1 MIKPNRIIIT
11 GLCVLFTLSIIAQDI
26 EVKKFEPMAKDQ
38 TAALSPRKYI
48 NGTVCGLVKVHGD
61 GVGPESDGNMEPSDL
76 RCRQV
81 ILDFI
86 EQFRTALNMKDI
98 NFLKTVLGADSL
110 GNISSMDYKGNAS
123 TYLKTLIRVLKTN
136 NKMIAKVDD
145 IEVDQHTV
153 NKNIYGV
160 SFLLTWACGNY
171 RDEGYLFQ
179 LWDFTNESSPQIH
192 VTTWQPSMINGQPL
206 PKEKRF
212 GLKDFDI

>member
-1 MIKPNRIIIT
+1 MMKLLFTTIYLFIT
-11 GLCVLFTLSIIAQDI
+11 GTAFSQDI

-38 TAALSPRKYI
+38 TAALSPRKDI

-61 GVGPESDGNMEPSDL
+61 GLGAESDGNLKPSDL

-98 NFLKTVLGADSL
+98 SFLKTVLGADSL
-110 GNISSMDYKGNAS
+110 GNISSDYKGNAS

-145 IEVDQHTV
+145 IEVDQHEV
-153 NKNIYGV
+153 KKIYMGSLFFFFGIV
-160 SFLLTWACGNY
+160 AIIMMKDTFSNYGTLL
-171 RDEGYLFQ
+171 
-179 LWDFTNESSPQIH
+179 
-192 VTTWQPSMINGQPL
+192 MIVL
-206 PKEKRF
+206 PKSISLL
-212 GLKDFDI
+212 GNPV

>member
-1 MIKPNRIIIT
+1 MKKVILSLLLLGGCIS
-11 GLCVLFTLSIIAQDI
+11 LFSQDI

-38 TAALSPRKYI
+38 TATLSPRKDI
-48 NGTVCGLVKVHGD
+48 NETVCGLVKVHGD
-61 GVGPESDGNMEPSDL
+61 GLGAESDGNLKPSDL

-145 IEVDQHTV
+145 IEVDQHEV
-153 NKNIYGV
+153 KKIYMGSLFFFFGIV
-160 SFLLTWACGNY
+160 AIIMMKDTFSNYGTLLMK
-171 RDEGYLFQ
+171 
-179 LWDFTNESSPQIH
+179 
-192 VTTWQPSMINGQPL
+192 VL
-206 PKEKRF
+206 PKSISLL
-212 GLKDFDI
+212 GNPV

>member
-1 MIKPNRIIIT
+1 
-11 GLCVLFTLSIIAQDI
+11 
-26 EVKKFEPMAKDQ
+26 MAKDQ

-145 IEVDQHTV
+145 IEVDQHEV
-153 NKNIYGV
+153 KKIYMGSLFFFFGIV
-160 SFLLTWACGNY
+160 AIIMMKDTFSNYGTLL
-171 RDEGYLFQ
+171 
-179 LWDFTNESSPQIH
+179 
-192 VTTWQPSMINGQPL
+192 MIVL
-206 PKEKRF
+206 PKSISLL
-212 GLKDFDI
+212 GNPV

>member
-1 MIKPNRIIIT
+1 MRTI
-11 GLCVLFTLSIIAQDI
+11 LVALFAYFVTICGSAQDI

-38 TAALSPRKYI
+38 TAALSPRKDI

-61 GVGPESDGNMEPSDL
+61 GLGAESDGNLKPSDL

-98 NFLKTVLGADSL
+98 SFLKTVLGADSL
-110 GNISSMDYKGNAS
+110 GNISSDYKGNAS

-145 IEVDQHTV
+145 IEVDQHEV
-153 NKNIYGV
+153 KKIYMGSLFFFFGIV
-160 SFLLTWACGNY
+160 AIIMMKDTFSNYGTLL
-171 RDEGYLFQ
+171 
-179 LWDFTNESSPQIH
+179 
-192 VTTWQPSMINGQPL
+192 MIVL
-206 PKEKRF
+206 PKSISLL
-212 GLKDFDI
+212 GNPV

>member
-1 MIKPNRIIIT
+1 MIKRRICYII
-11 GLCVLFTLSIIAQDI
+11 LFLFCFGINHAQDI
-26 EVKKFEPMAKDQ
+26 EVKKFELMAKDQ

-81 ILDFI
+81 ILDYI

-145 IEVDQHTV
+145 VEVDQHTV

-192 VTTWQPSMINGQPL
+192 VTTWQPSMINGKPL
-206 PKEKRF
+206 PKEERF
-212 GLKDFDI
+212 RLKDFDI